1 MSETLHRNDALERS
15 YPADSG
21 TLAKELLKLFP
32 NDFTTDLEENKI
44 LVFKLIVT
52 ESKALRNKVAGHIT
66 RLKGREASGQI
77 VTVPYVNSSSE
88 GRRRRGRTRR
98 R

>member
-1 MSETLHRNDALERS
+1 MEKN

-32 NDFTTDLEENKI
+32 NNFNADFEENKI

-52 ESKALRNKVAGHIT
+52 ESKALRNEVAGRIT
-66 RLKGREASGQI
+66 RLKGREALGQI
-77 VTVPYVNSSSE
+77 VTVPYTSSGNE
-88 GRRRRGRTRR
+88 GRRRKGRIRR